1 MHIQLN
7 LTIFILNGPGQ
18 IQRKIFK
25 NKLQGSRA
33 AGQNDARP
41 RRRKQSPCTE
51 EIQNSFLW
59 LKNCVRFQI
68 KWSFISVKVAL
79 SSVSNEFNVP
89 NSKPVEKG
97 CRH

>member
-1 MHIQLN
+1 M
-7 LTIFILNGPGQ
+7 NGTGQ

-33 AGQNDARP
+33 ADQNDARP

-51 EIQNSFLW
+51 EIMTKQLFTVEKLRP
-59 LKNCVRFQI
+59 VFRQI
-68 KWSFISVKVAL
+68 KWSFVSVKVAL